1 MDIIETTEAYGF
13 VWLNGLVVSAL
24 GIQPRWPG
32 FESRVAPLFHWL
44 ATLGK
49 SFTHIAFPVS
59 QFHEK
64 GVQKGSF
71 RRLSGYGD

>member
-1 MDIIETTEAYGF
+1 
-13 VWLNGLVVSAL
+13 
-24 GIQPRWPG
+24 
-32 FESRVAPLFHWL
+32 
-44 ATLGK
+44 LGK